1 MNHLAHIFLSGNSD
15 YVKIGNFIGD
25 YIKGKKYKKY
35 APEIQNGII
44 MHRNIDNF
52 TDNNE
57 TPKKIKPLFA
67 GYYGK
72 YAGIITDVFYD
83 HFLAVNWDNFSDVPL
98 ENFVNRFYTILEE
111 NKQVLP
117 RKVQNF
123 LPRMIENDRIY
134 SYKYFQGLEKALS
147 VMSKHTSLPDYTSK
161 AMNIL
166 SDNYSLINR
175 NFLEFFPKII
185 NFITEHYSVDIQ
197 KKAI

>member
-1 MNHLAHIFLSGNSD
+1 MNHLAHIFLSGNND

-25 YIKGKKYKKY
+25 YIKGKKYKRY
-35 APEIQNGII
+35 TPEIQIGII

-52 TDNNE
+52 TDSNE
-57 TPKKIKPLFA
+57 IPKKIKPLFS
-67 GYYGK
+67 GYYGR
-72 YAGIITDVFYD
+72 YAGIIIDVFYD
-83 HFLAVNWDNFSDVPL
+83 HFLAVNWDNFSDIPL
-98 ENFVNRFYTILEE
+98 KTFVNRFYSILQK
-111 NKQVLP
+111 NNQVLP
-117 RKVQNF
+117 YKVQNF
-123 LPRMIENDRIY
+123 LPRMIEHDRIY

-161 AMNIL
+161 AMTIL

-175 NFLEFFPKII
+175 NFLEFFPEII

>member
-15 YVKIGNFIGD
+15 YIKIGNFIGD

-35 APEIQNGII
+35 PPEVQKGII

-52 TDNNE
+52 TDNSDI
-57 TPKKIKPLFA
+57 PRRIKPLFT

-83 HFLAVNWDNFSDVPL
+83 HFLAVNWEHFSNIPL
-98 ENFVNRFYTILEE
+98 KDFVNRFYSILE
-111 NKQVLP
+111 NNQHILP

-123 LPRMIENDRIY
+123 LPRMIAHDRIY
-134 SYKYFQGLEKALS
+134 SYKYFYGLEKALT
-147 VMSKHTSLPDYTSK
+147 VMSKHTSLPDYTTK
-161 AMNIL
+161 AMSIL

-175 NFLEFFPKII
+175 NFMEFFPEII
-185 NFITEHYSVDIQ
+185 DFITEHYSVDIQ